1 MPSFRLL
8 CLCTVMLT
16 ACADDPMASR
26 KSYMDAYESRFD
38 SAADAVSDISRNCPR
53 YISVHSDIV
62 AADRV
67 GQDAAIRAHRE
78 AESATVLAYVNRRSS
93 DLLLRLADK
102 AVQNR
107 CFSEADYLYDVL
119 LRTAG
124 DPLMRER
131 ARQKKA
137 EALVLRDSTPRR

>member
-8 CLCTVMLT
+8 CLCILMVS
-16 ACADDPMASR
+16 ACADDPMAVR

-67 GQDAAIRAHRE
+67 GQDAALKAYRE

-93 DLLLRLADK
+93 DLILKLADK

-107 CFSEADYLYDVL
+107 CFSEADYLYDVM
-119 LRTAG
+119 LRSAG
-124 DPLMRER
+124 DPLLRER
-131 ARQKKA
+131 ARQKKS
-137 EALVLRDSTPRR
+137 EALVLRDSAPRR